1 MDKLLILGR
10 VQTIKN
16 NYALAQAGI
25 ALLALPDAR
34 ARLDE
39 VFSLLKEHPETQAIR
54 YIDYVFEHNGRL
66 KLATGQFRN
75 AVLRN
80 CMKELFEQVKL
91 YGRKTNQ
98 KQVMD
103 KLLILGRVQTI
114 KNNYALAQAGIALL
128 ALPDAR
134 ARLDEVFSLLK
145 EHPETQAI
153 RYIDYVFEHNGR
165 LKLATGQF
173 RNAVL
178 RNCMKELFEQVKLY
192 GRKTNQKQ
200 VIEAAPW
207 FQFLR
212 IVRNCLS
219 HDMKLQFRS
228 YDLKQLPIS
237 WSGLTIDESMQNSQ
251 LPMREFLSREKALE
265 LVDAVINYLE
275 TKCA

>member
-1 MDKLLILGR
+1 
-10 VQTIKN
+10 
-16 NYALAQAGI
+16 
-25 ALLALPDAR
+25 
-34 ARLDE
+34 
-39 VFSLLKEHPETQAIR
+39 
-54 YIDYVFEHNGRL
+54 
-66 KLATGQFRN
+66 
-75 AVLRN
+75 
-80 CMKELFEQVKL
+80 
-91 YGRKTNQ
+91 
-98 KQVMD
+98 MD